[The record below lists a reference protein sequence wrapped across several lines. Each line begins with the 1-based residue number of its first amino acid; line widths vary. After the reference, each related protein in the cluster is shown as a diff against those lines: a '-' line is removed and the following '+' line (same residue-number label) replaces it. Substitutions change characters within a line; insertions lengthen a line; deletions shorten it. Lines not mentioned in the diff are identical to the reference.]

1 MDSINLYHWNA
12 RSLLANRAQ
21 LLGSEWLS
29 HADIVLLQ
37 ETWLSP
43 GTPFTI
49 PGFTIFRLDRPNGN
63 GGGLITAVA
72 KRWTAAQV
80 PASSPTTDLEI
91 LRVDLLGPSGSL
103 TVYNVYIP
111 HGNISAQ
118 DLVDT
123 FGSPQPP
130 FFIGVDWNAHHSL
143 WDPSIARP
151 NRAGS
156 STFSWYLDT
165 GICILN
171 SGLPTHFQTATTA
184 SAIDLSFCSPD
195 LLQGSTWRPL
205 PNTYGSLAS
214 HFRPLRTGSFPPAQ
228 LSHRLAH
235 RLYFSLGD
243 LSNFPSLLL

>member
-1 MDSINLYHWNA
+1 M
-12 RSLLANRAQ
+12 
-21 LLGSEWLS
+21 
-29 HADIVLLQ
+29 
-37 ETWLSP
+37 
-43 GTPFTI
+43 
-49 PGFTIFRLDRPNGN
+49 
-63 GGGLITAVA
+63 
-72 KRWTAAQV
+72 

-130 FFIGVDWNAHHSL
+130 FFIGGDWNAHHSL